1 MESIQ
6 RKLPRAYLRCGLMLL
21 GLTCLLGTAD
31 ARPKLLPSEQFPGPW
46 AEVTEEIRE
55 VLALNKVF
63 ACSRQWPVNRRATP
77 ATICCTAHRTRRF
90 GQAGACNPRRTR
102 FAAPASFSRKS
113 HCRTAI
119 KVASG

>member
-6 RKLPRAYLRCGLMLL
+6 RKPPTAYLRCGLTLL

-46 AEVTEEIRE
+46 AEVAEEIRE

-63 ACSRQWPVNRRATP
+63 ACSQAVARQSSRDPGDYLLY
-77 ATICCTAHRTRRF
+77 CTRTRSF
-90 GQAGACNPRRTR
+90 GRAGACNPRRTR